1 MKRGFLLLLMAIA
14 ACVST
19 AALAHGNVG
28 VYVGAPGP
36 VYAAPPPIFYRNFW
50 APAYQAYPPPVVY
63 QSPPLCM
70 DSHRERMV
78 GVDTAAVGIASGTT
92 MVGKGAGNIIVMEM
106 TTDNWRSPAP
116 IVFSLF
122 RRSEGRESVPSLTT
136 FPRSATFLIRM
147 LANDP
152 RAPSS
157 AGRLP

>member
-1 MKRGFLLLLMAIA
+1 MKRGFLLLLMVIA

-36 VYAAPPPIFYRNFW
+36 VYAVPPPIFYRNFW

-63 QSPPLCM
+63 QPPPLCM

-92 MVGKGAGNIIVMEM
+92 MVGTGAGNIIVKGTM
-106 TTDNWRSPAP
+106 TDETAAHGADKTASP
-116 IVFSLF
+116 
-122 RRSEGRESVPSLTT
+122 T
-136 FPRSATFLIRM
+136 
-147 LANDP
+147 
-152 RAPSS
+152 
-157 AGRLP
+157 